1 MEDVLAV
8 YQRPYDPKRPLVCV
22 DELRKEL
29 RSTPRG
35 RLPVAPGQTAC
46 EDYEYARHGA
56 CNLFLAVAP
65 LAGVRQVWTTTRRTK
80 LDFAQ
85 VLRQLVDDFYPE
97 AETIVL
103 VTDNLNTHSPAC
115 LYERFA
121 PVEAR
126 RIAEKL
132 EWHYTPEHGSWLN
145 IAECELSVLTR
156 QCLNR
161 RLPDQATVAH
171 EVAAWTRRRNRQQVG
186 VQWHFT
192 TADARVKLKH
202 LYPVVNVQYSA

>member
-8 YQRPYDPKRPLVCV
+8 YQRAYDATHPLVCL

-29 RSTPRG
+29 RTTPRG
-35 RLPVAPGQTAC
+35 SLPTAAGQTAC

-56 CNLFLAVAP
+56 CNLFLALEP
-65 LAGVRQVWTTTRRTK
+65 LTGVRHLWTTVRRTK
-80 LDFAQ
+80 LDLAE
-85 VLRQLVDDFYPE
+85 VLRQLVDVVYPE
-97 AETIVL
+97 AQRLVL

-121 PVEAR
+121 PAVAR

-145 IAECELSVLTR
+145 VAEYELSVLTR

-171 EVAAWTRRRNRQQVG
+171 EVAAWTTRRNRQQIN

-192 TADARVKLKH
+192 TADAHIKLKH
-202 LYPVVNVQYSA
+202 LYPIVNVQDSG

>member
-1 MEDVLAV
+1 MEDVLSV
-8 YQRPYDPKRPLVCV
+8 YQRAYDPRRPLVCV

-29 RSTPRG
+29 RTTPRG
-35 RLPVAPGQTAC
+35 RLSLQPGQTAC

-56 CNLFLAVAP
+56 CNLFLALEP
-65 LAGVRQVWTTTRRTK
+65 LADIRHVWTTERRTK

-85 VLRQLVDDFYPE
+85 VLRQLVDQVYPE
-97 AETIVL
+97 VERIVL
-103 VTDNLNTHSPAC
+103 VTDNLNTHSLAC

-121 PVEAR
+121 PAEAR

-145 IAECELSVLTR
+145 VAECELSVLTR

-161 RLPDQATVAH
+161 RLPDRATVAG
-171 EVAAWTRRRNRQQVG
+171 EVTAWAERRNRHQIKVE
-186 VQWHFT
+186 WHFT
-192 TADARVKLKH
+192 TADARIKLKH
-202 LYPVVNVQYSA
+202 LYPVVNV